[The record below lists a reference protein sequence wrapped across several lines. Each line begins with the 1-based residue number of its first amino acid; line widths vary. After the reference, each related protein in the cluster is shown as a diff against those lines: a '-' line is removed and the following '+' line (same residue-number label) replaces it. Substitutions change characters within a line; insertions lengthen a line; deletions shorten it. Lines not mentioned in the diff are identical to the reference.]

1 MGPALMRAWHCP
13 LLTHAHQY
21 ILLSYQSKTKTIIL
35 KNHSRK
41 LYGESN
47 CLSLPFCI
55 HSVFF
60 LLRVFFL
67 QMIPHIILC
76 LCRHEDMGGWGHT
89 LLHLAFVAFQHVL
102 QIFPYPFLQVCLILL
117 KGCLTQPV
125 KAPRE
130 SLMHSQVWS
139 PQID

>member
-1 MGPALMRAWHCP
+1 MVKA
-13 LLTHAHQY
+13 
-21 ILLSYQSKTKTIIL
+21 IVS
-35 KNHSRK
+35 
-41 LYGESN
+41 
-47 CLSLPFCI
+47 PF
-55 HSVFF
+55 HSVSIQFSSSY
-60 LLRVFFL
+60 VFFL